1 MFGEAAYYSRMAIGL
16 WQFMRTPPVPD
27 PEGLIREQLQRREA
41 NFLAMVRHAIFGN
54 PRNPYCRMFEFAGC
68 SREDLERSV
77 ERDGLET
84 ALARLREEGIYLTHA
99 EFKGQQPIVRNGRE
113 IPSTV
118 ESFLNPMA
126 AGHYLSSSSG
136 SRSRGVSSPRGIQWQ
151 LYREAWGAILDK
163 EFGVAHR
170 AQLSLGPILPSGWGV
185 TQCVKASR
193 RGHPVKRWYT
203 VGGSMKDSGHYRA
216 VTRFLVAE
224 ARLMGHKVPFPV
236 YLKEDDYSPAAEWIA
251 RRRDEGAAIKVS
263 GMVSACARVA
273 AVAGERGLD
282 ISGTLFLVGGEA
294 LTDSKRELFEA
305 AGAEVFPSYYI
316 SEVGMVGHACR
327 RMTSGNCVHISR
339 DTVAVIPHARQAPL
353 ADVEVPSLLF
363 TPLLPHSPFVLIN
376 AEMDDSG
383 VLGVADCDCSLSR
396 LGFTGQIS
404 NIYSFGKLT
413 GHGITLVGTDV
424 VRILEKLLP
433 ARFGGAASDYQ
444 LVESETGQQTEI
456 SLRVSPRTGVTSP
469 EEVRR
474 FFLAELRKLYGGSL
488 ASRVWNQAGAFRV
501 VVAEPFTTASGKVLS
516 LHLLGPGRRDA
527 VAS

>member
-1 MFGEAAYYSRMAIGL
+1 MLREAAYYSRMAIGL
-16 WQFMRTPPVPD
+16 WQFMRTPPVAD
-27 PEGLIREQLQRREA
+27 PEGLIREQLRRRET
-41 NFLAMVRHAIFGN
+41 NFLEMVRHAVFGN
-54 PRNPYCRMFEFAGC
+54 PRNPYHRMFQLAGC
-68 SREDLERSV
+68 SRDDLERSV
-77 ERDGLET
+77 KRDGLET
-84 ALARLREEGIYLTHA
+84 ALAQLRDEGVYLSHA
-99 EFKGQQPIVRNGRE
+99 EFKGQQPIVRNGRQ
-113 IPSTV
+113 IPSTAA
-118 ESFLNPMA
+118 SFLNPRA
-126 AGHYLSSSSG
+126 GGHYLTSSSG
-136 SRSRGVSSPRGIQWQ
+136 SRSQGVSSPRSIEQQ
-151 LYREAWGAILDK
+151 LYGEAWSGILDK
-163 EFGVAHR
+163 EFDAGHR

-193 RGHPVKRWYT
+193 RGHPVECWFT
-203 VGGSMKDSGHYRA
+203 AGGSMKDSGHYRA

-236 YLKEDDYSPAAEWIA
+236 YLEEDDYSPAAEWIA
-251 RRRDEGAAIKVS
+251 RRRGEGIAVKVS
-263 GMVSACARVA
+263 GMVSACARIA
-273 AVAGERGLD
+273 AAAGERGLD

-294 LTDSKRELFEA
+294 LTDSKRELFEV
-305 AGAEVFPSYYI
+305 AGAEVFPNYYI

-339 DTVAVIPHARQAPL
+339 DAVAVIPHVRQAPL

-363 TPLLPHSPFVLIN
+363 TPLLPHSPFALIN

-383 VLGVADCDCSLSR
+383 VLGVAKCDCSLSR
-396 LGFTGQIS
+396 LGLTGQIS

-424 VRILEKLLP
+424 VRILEELLP

-444 LVESETGQQTEI
+444 LVEGETGKQTEI

-516 LHLLGPGRRDA
+516 LHLLGPGRSDA
-527 VAS
+527 AAT